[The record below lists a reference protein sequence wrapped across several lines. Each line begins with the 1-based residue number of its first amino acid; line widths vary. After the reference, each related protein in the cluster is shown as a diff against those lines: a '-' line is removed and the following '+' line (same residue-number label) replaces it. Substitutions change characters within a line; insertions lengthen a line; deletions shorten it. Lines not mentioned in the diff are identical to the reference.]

1 MVWCWRPSSSRERA
15 TLPNQLFSR
24 IRMLCHQW
32 APRDVAQSCG
42 ADLAIV
48 LSLSCRWPKDGESG
62 VCLFAPNKESQVLSC
77 PDLQSRDAKPTQ
89 RGAAQHSSRHRKTP
103 CTCPPAGPQNTNGL
117 ARVSRYVTPQ
127 WLQLWLTYGSQPKAI
142 HQHCHRSAGSWPQCI
157 GFKKDSCSDLCPI
170 LLLRHLY
177 NRRCILRCVCA
188 PRLLL
193 CYLSHTLAHP
203 AKAFEWAELF

>member
-1 MVWCWRPSSSRERA
+1 MGTARCGSKLWCRSRNRA
-15 TLPNQLFSR
+15 FAILSMAEGWR
-24 IRMLCHQW
+24 IR
-32 APRDVAQSCG
+32 RVS
-42 ADLAIV
+42 
-48 LSLSCRWPKDGESG
+48 
-62 VCLFAPNKESQVLSC
+62 VCAKQRAQVLSC